1 MVTAENL
8 VTPLKEELLVN
19 NEAKVNVS
27 IFNKPEKD

>member
-8 VTPLKEELLVN
+8 VTPLKELPLN

>member
-8 VTPLKEELLVN
+8 VTPLKEELPVN

>member
-8 VTPLKEELLVN
+8 VTPLKEELVN